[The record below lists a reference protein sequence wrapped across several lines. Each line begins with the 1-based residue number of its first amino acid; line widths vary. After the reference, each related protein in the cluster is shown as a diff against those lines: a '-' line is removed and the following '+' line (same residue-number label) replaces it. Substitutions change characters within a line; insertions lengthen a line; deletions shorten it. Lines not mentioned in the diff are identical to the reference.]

1 MRGPVELQSFFPFPS
16 FELKKKKVSIFLF
29 LASYSTATHVSPL
42 FSTIDYVFFLPTL
55 SAYLAKAADRA
66 DLTVN
71 SGSLFLPLFAFSVAL
86 SSSFS
91 TLTER
96 GSALS
101 WTGVSETAGRLETTR
116 LNGS

>member
-1 MRGPVELQSFFPFPS
+1 MRGPVKLQS
-16 FELKKKKVSIFLF
+16 FLF
-29 LASYSTATHVSPL
+29 LASYSTAIHVSPL
-42 FSTIDYVFFLPTL
+42 FSAIDYVFFLPAL

-71 SGSLFLPLFAFSVAL
+71 SGSFFLRLFAFSVDL

-91 TLTER
+91 SLTEQ